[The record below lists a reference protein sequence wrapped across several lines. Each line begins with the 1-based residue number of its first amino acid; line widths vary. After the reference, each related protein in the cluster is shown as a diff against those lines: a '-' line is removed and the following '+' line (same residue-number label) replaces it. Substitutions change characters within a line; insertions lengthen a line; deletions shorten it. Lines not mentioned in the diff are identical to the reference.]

1 MSKRWKQIIMASSLM
16 LVVVGVLFAFNALCI
31 APLVILVG
39 YDQQAI
45 YQAAIYGIFSS
56 LAMLLT
62 MVMGIVCYIH
72 ANRSMRGIPSKPMAL
87 PQPWI
92 LIAVFLLL
100 LFIGMIASAE
110 RNGLL
115 GLLIPPTMLVL
126 AVLPPLWAVAWF
138 TPRDPQ
144 QSQLTWRRGL
154 VALCGGATVSI
165 VLALLLETIIP
176 LTIMSLLVSTGQSLL
191 ETWGRLLDTTSSSG
205 LVAELTNPTFVYF
218 FILVAV
224 IAPLVEELVKP
235 LVTLPL
241 LRQLNRQEAFW
252 VGALAGA
259 GFAAVEN
266 VIYAGGGYSIWPGI
280 LFVRAIG
287 VALHPLC
294 AGLVTL
300 GWREVLNREP
310 GAVETW
316 FKQYGFAVLIHAI
329 WNGGSLLVITLGGAQ
344 FFGVLPAE
352 IDLLGLSMAGTTLA
366 FLVLLGI
373 ACLWVGRG
381 FGHNRPLLATPEP
394 SADSASE
401 AGSVLS
407 ERATAL
413 WALACLLAIVPI
425 GIAGFKLWVR

>member
-1 MSKRWKQIIMASSLM
+1 MSKRWKQIIITGSLL
-16 LVVVGVLFAFNALCI
+16 LVVVGFLFTFNALCI
-31 APLVILVG
+31 APLVALG
-39 YDQQAI
+39 GRDQQTT
-45 YQAAIYGIFSS
+45 IYGIFSG

-62 MVMGIVCYIH
+62 MGVGIVCYIH
-72 ANRSMRGIPSKPMAL
+72 ANRSMRGIPSRPMTL

-92 LIAVFLLL
+92 LMGVFLLL
-100 LFIGMIASAE
+100 LLIGMAASAE
-110 RNGLL
+110 RNGPS
-115 GLLIPPTMLVL
+115 GLLVSPIVLVL
-126 AVLPPLWAVAWF
+126 AILPPLWAVAWF

-144 QSQLTWRRGL
+144 PQSQLTWRRGL
-154 VALCGGATVSI
+154 LALCGGATVSV
-165 VLALLLETIIP
+165 VLALVLETIIP
-176 LTIMSLLVSTGQSLL
+176 LTVMSLLVSVGQGLV
-191 ETWGRLLDTTSSSG
+191 EAWGRLRFLETTSNSG
-205 LVAELTNPTFVYF
+205 FVAELTNPSFMYF
-218 FILVAV
+218 FILAAV

-266 VIYAGGGYSIWPGI
+266 VIYAGSGYSIWPGI

-294 AGLVTL
+294 SGLVAL
-300 GWREVLNREP
+300 GWREILNGEP
-310 GAVETW
+310 GAVEKW

-329 WNGGSLLVITLGGAQ
+329 WNGGSLLVITLGSAQ

-352 IDLLGLSMAGTTLA
+352 IDLLGLSMTGTTLA
-366 FLVLLGI
+366 FLILLGI

-394 SADSASE
+394 GADSASE
-401 AGSVLS
+401 AGFVLS